1 MKKLLILS
9 IAMTTFMLV
18 FIGQAADK
26 PRFKV
31 SVNVACD
38 NKNTESFIESHIK
51 RELRS
56 LRDVNVVEFDLKTND
71 FNIRIAAGKDRI
83 FGTESIYMLTSF
95 YNFFGDDDVRTIMNF
110 RDPQALKFA
119 LNATL
124 GLRIDTYPLFDKV
137 DNLDKVCK
145 QIIVSFDTEKLD
157 PLRQR

>member
-1 MKKLLILS
+1 M
-9 IAMTTFMLV
+9 
-18 FIGQAADK
+18 
-26 PRFKV
+26 
-31 SVNVACD
+31 
-38 NKNTESFIESHIK
+38 
-51 RELRS
+51 
-56 LRDVNVVEFDLKTND
+56 RDVNVVEFDLKTND
-71 FNIRIAAGKDRI
+71 FNIHIAAGKDRI

-145 QIIVSFDTEKLD
+145 QIIVSFDTEKLE